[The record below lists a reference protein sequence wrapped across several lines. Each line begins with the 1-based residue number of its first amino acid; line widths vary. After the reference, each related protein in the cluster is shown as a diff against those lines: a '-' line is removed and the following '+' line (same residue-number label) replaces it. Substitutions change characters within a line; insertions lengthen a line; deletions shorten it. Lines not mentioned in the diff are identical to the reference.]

1 MAFYSLESGQS
12 LSYLFIVD
20 VVFKIFPIISH
31 FSACHSLQ
39 NSFEKMSGNPPT
51 PKMPLSA
58 SNVANVPRAAAP
70 IHPDADT
77 SFLEMVLDAHEATPA
92 RGIRVDQIRAF
103 LRMRYQVPE
112 ATIEQ
117 ILLPTIEFA
126 VEAEMLLKVG
136 GRKTL
141 PQSWAT
147 RPNPSFVLKLLRRVR
162 LEARAVLAAAAEGT
176 TGGLKRKAGGEERTS
191 PGGSGGKMARI

>member
-1 MAFYSLESGQS
+1 
-12 LSYLFIVD
+12 
-20 VVFKIFPIISH
+20 
-31 FSACHSLQ
+31 
-39 NSFEKMSGNPPT
+39 MSGNPPT
-51 PKMPLSA
+51 PKMPLST

-112 ATIEQ
+112 AVIEQ

-136 GRKTL
+136 GRKSL
-141 PQSWAT
+141 PQSWTT

-162 LEARAVLAAAAEGT
+162 LEARAVLAAAAAAAEGT
-176 TGGLKRKAGGEERTS
+176 TGGLKRTAGGEQQTS
-191 PGGSGGKMARI
+191 TGGSGGKKARI

>member
-1 MAFYSLESGQS
+1 
-12 LSYLFIVD
+12 
-20 VVFKIFPIISH
+20 
-31 FSACHSLQ
+31 
-39 NSFEKMSGNPPT
+39 MSGNPPT

-126 VEAEMLLKVG
+126 
-136 GRKTL
+136 
-141 PQSWAT
+141 SWAT

-162 LEARAVLAAAAEGT
+162 LEARAVLAAAAAERT
-176 TGGLKRKAGGEERTS
+176 TGGLKRKAGGEEQTS